1 MNEIDRILQLRK
13 ELHEHNRRYY
23 VDNAPVITDQEF
35 DERMHELQ
43 RLEARHPEMSDPN
56 SPTMR
61 VGSDLQHDFQQ
72 VPHRYPMLSLGNT
85 YNRGDVA
92 AFYERVRQGLG
103 GEDFDIC
110 CELKFDGLGISLIY
124 DNGLLTR
131 ALTRGDGQQ
140 GDDVTAN
147 VRTIAT
153 VPLQLPPGEGWPA
166 HFEIRGEV
174 LMPWQ
179 SFERLNLQREADG
192 EPLFA
197 NPRNAASGTL
207 KSKDSRT
214 VAARRLDA
222 YLYYLLG
229 EDIPHHS
236 HYDNMLMAR
245 RWGFR
250 VSKAMTLAHSLQD
263 IYDFI
268 DHWDEARHSLP
279 VATDGIVLKVNDLR
293 QQEKLG
299 YTAKSPRWAI
309 AYKFRAE
316 RALTRLEDV
325 TFQVGR
331 TGAVTPVANMEPVQ
345 LAGTVVRR
353 ASLHNADIIS
363 QFDLHIGDYVYVEKA
378 GEIIP
383 QIVGVDVSRRDGH
396 TGRRVTF
403 PTHCPECNTALVR
416 YDGESAHYCPNDAL
430 CPPQIKGR
438 IEHFVSRD
446 AMNII
451 GLGSERINDLVNS
464 GLLCSAADLYSL
476 RAVPLEGCWALV
488 QGDVDPEILRNALE
502 PSLFSDE
509 SRTPTP
515 PFLLFNAD
523 SRTRRSLV
531 LDNLLRA
538 ITDSLSVSFDRVLY
552 ALGIRFVGKVA
563 AKTLAKHF
571 RSLQALREATVEEL
585 RDVDGIGDVI
595 AASVVRFFA
604 DPVDA
609 DMVQRLERAGLQM
622 AMKESPS
629 AGTSLQGLTIVI
641 SGTFSKHSREEYKRM
656 IEAHGGK
663 NTSSISK
670 TTSFILAGDNMGPS
684 KLEKARKL
692 HIKILDEERF
702 LDMLS
707 PEE

>member
-1 MNEIDRILQLRK
+1 MNEQDRILQLRK

-23 VDNAPVITDQEF
+23 VDNAPVISDQEF
-35 DERMHELQ
+35 DEMMHELQ
-43 RLEARHPEMSDPN
+43 CLESRHPEMSDPN

-85 YNRGDVA
+85 YSRADVE

-103 GEDFDIC
+103 GEDFEIC
-110 CELKFDGLGISLIY
+110 CELKFDGLSISLTY
-124 DNGLLTR
+124 DGGFLTR

-153 VPLQLPPGEGWPA
+153 IPLQLPPGAGWPA

-192 EPLFA
+192 DPLFA

-229 EDIPHHS
+229 EDIPSHS
-236 HYDNMLMAR
+236 HYDNMIQAR
-245 RWGFR
+245 HWGFR
-250 VSKAMTLAHSLQD
+250 VSEAMTLAHSLQD

-268 DHWDEARHSLP
+268 DYWDEARHSLP

-316 RALTRLEDV
+316 RALTRLKDV

-331 TGAVTPVANMEPVQ
+331 TGAVTPVANMEPVL

-383 QIVGVDVSRRDGH
+383 QIVGVDISRRDGH
-396 TGRRVTF
+396 TGQQVTF
-403 PTHCPECNTALVR
+403 PTHCPECNMELVR
-416 YDGESAHYCPNDAL
+416 YDGEAAHYCPNDAL

-446 AMNII
+446 AMNIM

-464 GLLCSAADLYSL
+464 GLLRSVADLYTL
-476 RAVPLEGCWALV
+476 RAVPIEGCWALV
-488 QGDVDPEILRNALE
+488 QGDVSPETLRNALE
-502 PSLFSDE
+502 PSLFSDD
-509 SRTPTP
+509 SPSPAP

-531 LDNLLRA
+531 LDNLLHA

-563 AKTLAKHF
+563 AKSLAQHF
-571 RSLQALREATVEEL
+571 RSLQALREATVEAL
-585 RDVDGIGDVI
+585 RDVDGIGEVI
-595 AASVVRFFA
+595 AASVVHFFA

-609 DMVQRLERAGLQM
+609 EMVGRLERAGLQM
-622 AMKESPS
+622 AMEEGPS
-629 AGTSLQGLTIVI
+629 VGSALQGLTIVI
-641 SGTFSKHSREEYKRM
+641 SGTFSRHSREEYKRM

-663 NTSSISK
+663 HTSSISK
-670 TTSFILAGDNMGPS
+670 NTSFILAGDNMGPS
-684 KLEKARKL
+684 KLEKAQKL
-692 HIKILDEERF
+692 NVKIIDEEHF
-702 LDMLS
+702 LNML
-707 PEE
+707 EHKE